1 MPEPISKM
9 RRAAVL
15 SSVVEPKSGFVLGKG
30 GFLPDAGGQPPKC
43 GLMPRL
49 ATGGSEF
56 GEHAISKPRRPR
68 WTPTED
74 AKALLEKVF
83 SADSFPTF
91 AVRSQLAQ
99 QLSIDS
105 RQVQI
110 WFQNRRQRERLKTG
124 SNASALTEMDEEDD
138 SPTGLQVVVPP
149 RAALLDSL
157 NDGEPPSGLCQSDT
171 QTTWDIRDAGARTLT
186 AARSKPHAARL
197 YFLTPLWRCAGAD
210 VTRLADTRLAG
221 GTPNCSV
228 LLPACGPAP
237 LARSLSPRSAG
248 SDDTSHTSL
257 VNPST
262 LSLQTSPLTSPLLTS
277 SPALDTLVAV
287 GGAASGSSSMCS
299 AVLPDAAQVART
311 LELPGGGTVDLP
323 SGAPPAL
330 RQMFDTPG
338 GSRALQLAARSL
350 LRNNPILQH
359 PGLLASTPHPRRP
372 APNALLFAVLLAG
385 LTACATLCPPAGAP
399 CHALLTSLA
408 NMQQQQRS
416 GAGPLPALA
425 PAAPEATGA
434 VPTAVEGAAAPRG
447 AVPRSSFRRSDASSE
462 ALEVL
467 SSQFFSPAPPSS
479 RLF

>member
-1 MPEPISKM
+1 
-9 RRAAVL
+9 L
-15 SSVVEPKSGFVLGKG
+15 S
-30 GFLPDAGGQPPKC
+30 DAGGQPPKC

-171 QTTWDIRDAGARTLT
+171 QTTWDIRD
-186 AARSKPHAARL
+186 
-197 YFLTPLWRCAGAD
+197 AGAD

-359 PGLLASTPHPRRP
+359 PG
-372 APNALLFAVLLAG
+372 
-385 LTACATLCPPAGAP
+385 AP